1 MWIEKTP
8 NGKYKACERYSD
20 PMTGKEKKVSVTIEK
35 NNAAT
40 RKMAMQTLAGKI
52 AKKIAP
58 VCLSKDMT
66 VSALIELYLADQK
79 ATTKESTYRRSIF
92 SCKNMQDILGKDT
105 LVEKLTSGYIRK
117 SILATKKNPKT
128 MNEYLKRTKMVLRWG
143 YRNEYVENVSY
154 LDRIERFKDST
165 AREKIQDKYLE
176 SDELKAVIGS
186 MTLQKWR
193 DVTLFLALTGMRVG
207 EALALTIDDA
217 DVANRGIRINKTY
230 DSNNK
235 ITTAP
240 KTLDSFREI
249 YIQDELLPLVKR
261 LRQSALTYK
270 FITKSDLLF
279 QDQKGRFDYNAYR
292 KHLRV
297 HAQKELGRKCT
308 PHILRHTHTSLMA
321 EQGIPLDV
329 ISRRLGHSDG
339 RITREI
345 YFHVTKNLKK
355 KDDALF
361 HSVSIL

>member
-8 NGKYKACERYSD
+8 GGKYKACERYTD
-20 PMTGKEKKVSVTIEK
+20 PLTGKEKKVTVTMDR
-35 NNAAT
+35 NNAST
-40 RKMAMQTLAGKI
+40 RKAALQTLTDKI
-52 AKKIAP
+52 AKKITP
-58 VCLSKDMT
+58 VCASRDMT
-66 VSALIELYLADQK
+66 VSALIDLYLEDQK

-92 SCKNMQDILGKDT
+92 SCKNMQNILGKDT
-105 LVEKLTSGYIRK
+105 LVEKMTAGYIRK
-117 SILATKKNPKT
+117 RILATRKSPGT
-128 MNEYLKRTKMVLRWG
+128 MNEYLKRIKAVIRWG
-143 YRNEYVENVSY
+143 YRNEYVESISY
-154 LDRIERFKDST
+154 LDRIERFRDAT

-176 SDELKAVIGS
+176 SEELKAIISS
-186 MTLQKWR
+186 MTLQKWK
-193 DVTLFLALTGMRVG
+193 DFTLFLALTGMRVG
-207 EALALTIDDA
+207 EALALTIDDVNLA
-217 DVANRGIRINKTY
+217 DREIRINKTY

-235 ITTAP
+235 VTTPP

-249 YIQDELLPLVKR
+249 YIQDELLPLVKK
-261 LRQSALTYK
+261 LRQSALAYK
-270 FITKSDLLF
+270 FVTKSDLFF
-279 QDQKGRFDYNAYR
+279 QDQDGRFDYNSYR

-297 HAQKELGRKCT
+297 YSKKELGRECT

-329 ISRRLGHSDG
+329 ISRRLGHSDS